1 MLPLMSMNGEY
12 LRVTPGE
19 LARALEDPEWALDFA
34 SDVQDQ
40 EDEETA
46 PAEARHFTTHQTWN
60 LLGFLLKRSDFP
72 VDIVFGEELIPD
84 ADDWGYEP
92 PRYLTVD
99 RVRLAADRLN
109 QMSYDDLIRDVD
121 HNELS
126 AAEVYP
132 QIWDSP
138 ASLEWASDLFVPLT
152 EFFQAAASSGHA
164 IVIWLD

>member
-1 MLPLMSMNGEY
+1 MSMNGEF

-34 SDVQDQ
+34 AEVQEQ
-40 EDEETA
+40 EDDRTA
-46 PAEARHFTTHQTWN
+46 PAEARHFTTHQTWH
-60 LLGFLLKRSDFP
+60 LLDFLLKRLAFP
-72 VDIVFGEELIPD
+72 VDITYGEEPIPE

-92 PRYLTVD
+92 PRYLTD
-99 RVRLAADRLN
+99 ERVRLAAERLGR
-109 QMSYDDLIRDVD
+109 MTYAELIRGVD
-121 HNELS
+121 QAELV

-138 ASLEWASDLFVPLT
+138 SSLEWAGDVFPALT
-152 EFFQAAASSGHA
+152 EFFQAAASAGHA

>member
-1 MLPLMSMNGEY
+1 MSMNGEY

-46 PAEARHFTTHQTWN
+46 PADARHFTTHQTWN

-72 VDIVFGEELIPD
+72 VDIVFGEELIPE

-99 RVRLAADRLN
+99 RVRLAADSLN
-109 QMSYDDLIRDVD
+109 RMTYDDLIHGVD
-121 HNELS
+121 HNELT

-138 ASLEWASDLFVPLT
+138 TSLEWARDLLVPLT
-152 EFFQAAASSGHA
+152 EFFQAAASAEHA
-164 IVIWLD
+164 MVIWLD